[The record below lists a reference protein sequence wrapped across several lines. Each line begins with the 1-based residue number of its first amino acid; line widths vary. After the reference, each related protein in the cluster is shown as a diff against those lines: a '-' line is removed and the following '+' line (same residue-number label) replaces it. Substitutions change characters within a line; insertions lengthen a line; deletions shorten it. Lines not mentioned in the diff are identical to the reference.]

1 MEAGSHSVSMTAVF
15 VIGDEAVQQISDLS
29 LDDVLV
35 DYRNIIKLF

>member
-15 VIGDEAVQQISDLS
+15 VIGDEAVQQIIDLS

-35 DYRNIIKLF
+35 DYRNIINLI